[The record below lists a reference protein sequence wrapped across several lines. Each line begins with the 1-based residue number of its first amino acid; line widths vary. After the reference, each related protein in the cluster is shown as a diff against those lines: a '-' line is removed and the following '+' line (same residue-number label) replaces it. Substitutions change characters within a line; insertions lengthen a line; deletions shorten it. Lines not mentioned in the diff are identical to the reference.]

1 MAHAWHDLEIGEN
14 SPEIFNAVIEVP
26 KGSKVKY
33 ELDKG
38 TGLVKVDRILSSSM
52 VYPANY
58 GFIPQ
63 TYGEDHDPLDVL
75 VLMQTSVV
83 PLAFLRVKPIGVML
97 MVDCGEPDHKIICVH
112 ADDPEYR
119 DYNNINELPSHKLAE
134 LKIFFEDYKKLE
146 KKVVVVEGYKGPEEA
161 KAIIVQ
167 GVTHYQEYVNSQK
180 EGFMSPKFQLYKNFF
195 SGKPQ

>member
-1 MAHAWHDLEIGEN
+1 MAHAWHDLDIGDKT
-14 SPEIFNAVIEVP
+14 PEVFNAVIEIP

-38 TGLVKVDRILSSSM
+38 TGMLKVDRILSSSV

-63 TYGEDHDPLDVL
+63 TLGEDHDPLDVL

-83 PLAFLRVKPIGVML
+83 PLAFLRAKPIGVML
-97 MVDCGEPDHKIICVH
+97 MNDCGEIDHKIICVH

-119 DYNNINELPSHKLAE
+119 DYKNISELPAHRLEE

-146 KKVVVVEGYKGPEEA
+146 KKVVIVEGYQGPEAA
-161 KAIIVQ
+161 KQIVLK
-167 GVTHYQEYVNSQK
+167 GAEVYRKYVEEQEQK
-180 EGFMSPKFQLYKNFF
+180 QPGLMSPKFQVYKNFF
-195 SGKPQ
+195 G